1 MQQMFLMVNILLREN
16 PETRKRRLRV
26 RSYKVRELLLV
37 LLLALCCMLTYDLDY
52 QLNLF
57 TWQVIPLTPC
67 AGLLEW
73 VQNTIPLGQYLIG
86 TARDYKS
93 GAHVRYRPGDMLSA
107 DCRKEM
113 QEAATAKKR
122 RKVHSSSHK
131 THTHTLT
138 YTALVFRLLITVT

>member
-26 RSYKVRELLLV
+26 RSYKVCVCVVCRVWCVCGGACAVNLP
-37 LLLALCCMLTYDLDY
+37 
-52 QLNLF
+52 QLPA
-57 TWQVIPLTPC
+57 QVIPLTPC

-93 GAHVRYRPGDMLSA
+93 GAHVRYRPNDILSA

-122 RKVHSSSHK
+122 RKVSSAHPN
-131 THTHTLT
+131 
-138 YTALVFRLLITVT
+138 I

>member
-1 MQQMFLMVNILLREN
+1 M
-16 PETRKRRLRV
+16 LRV
-26 RSYKVRELLLV
+26 RACACACACVRV
-37 LLLALCCMLTYDLDY
+37 CCVSCQLTSRLRA
-52 QLNLF
+52 
-57 TWQVIPLTPC
+57 QVIPLTPC

-93 GAHVRYRPGDMLSA
+93 GAHVRYRPNDILSA

-122 RKVHSSSHK
+122 RKVSSAHPI
-131 THTHTLT
+131 
-138 YTALVFRLLITVT
+138 V